1 MGGFTPASVIAGVQQ
16 VGALTGA
23 VSPVLSEIGEIIST
37 FSGTDVRED
46 AEEQRRRELRARH
59 DLALRQ
65 LEQKQKL
72 SQTQEAQANS
82 LEKKKMRLEKES
94 DERRRK
100 AALKRAMAKRTAEFG
115 ASGTGSSGGSAQALL
130 LGLFEE
136 SDEEREE
143 REKLDNLKSKA
154 LDTGLANRRSINV
167 LQRSQLAQRQQLERA
182 SRF

>member
-1 MGGFTPASVIAGVQQ
+1 
-16 VGALTGA
+16 
-23 VSPVLSEIGEIIST
+23 
-37 FSGTDVRED
+37 
-46 AEEQRRRELRARH
+46 
-59 DLALRQ
+59 
-65 LEQKQKL
+65 
-72 SQTQEAQANS
+72 
-82 LEKKKMRLEKES
+82 MRLEKES